1 MAGIMMSALV
11 PELAHLNRFHRER
24 QRKRLQIHQ
33 GRENVGSLVRP
44 PEVRE
49 VMAARENRTAA
60 TFISSAKLKVSHATN
75 VVEHPELIAWRI
87 GNFAAV
93 VGRENVIAGTD
104 CGFS

>member
-1 MAGIMMSALV
+1 MSALV

-24 QRKRLQIHQ
+24 QRQRLQIHQ

-60 TFISSAKLKVSHATN
+60 AFISSAKLKVRHATN

-93 VGRENVIAGTD
+93 VGRENVIAGAD
-104 CGFS
+104 CGF